1 MSYFA
6 FILSCINCYNL
17 SVLQISSFYF
27 VQFIF
32 FVLFVSSVSMLN
44 KDFQYGIDM
53 VMSVTYSSPFTNSSI
68 IILLYFKYTHTVSIG
83 LLLF

>member
-1 MSYFA
+1 
-6 FILSCINCYNL
+6 
-17 SVLQISSFYF
+17 
-27 VQFIF
+27 
-32 FVLFVSSVSMLN
+32 VSMLN

-83 LLLF
+83 LLLFWRISWWLYWTSLFNGRDLCYRPLSGV